1 MMRLNHSPHFSQPRW
16 RSVNLCGAWRDSST
30 LHEYLGVPSQNQAD
44 TMTTKVT
51 DDATTFKSLG
61 EVVRKVLVDIGKA
74 PSETK
79 KEAVNG

>member
-1 MMRLNHSPHFSQPRW
+1 MMRLNHSPHFSQPRS

-30 LHEYLGVPSQNQAD
+30 LHEYLGVPSANQVDA
-44 TMTTKVT
+44 MTSKVT

-61 EVVRKVLVDIGKA
+61 EVVRKVLEDIGKA
-74 PSETK
+74 RPETK